1 MTSQVTIAR
10 VSHPSIAGR
19 HALTWSRCA
28 AAVVMKKKALKNPE
42 VETNFLRDPER
53 EREEREL
60 REKLKKE
67 WLETQERIKRESTA
81 PSPKNQGRSGKAL
94 TWLGSFCPYV
104 SCRGDA
110 GGDVQLLGRVGP
122 SARNQGM

>member
-1 MTSQVTIAR
+1 
-10 VSHPSIAGR
+10 
-19 HALTWSRCA
+19 
-28 AAVVMKKKALKNPE
+28 MKKKALKNPE

-81 PSPKNQGRSGKAL
+81 PSPKNQGA
-94 TWLGSFCPYV
+94 F
-104 SCRGDA
+104 
-110 GGDVQLLGRVGP
+110 GR
-122 SARNQGM
+122 R